1 MVVKKVDVF
10 GLVFEL
16 EVVEGK
22 KILRLG
28 KVTERKQNLYRY
40 IVHCPGFQERYSLRG
55 IRKHL
60 QAFFTQSNIFTH
72 FWQNFCPQLFA
83 ENE

>member
-1 MVVKKVDVF
+1 MPEKLPFFDKGNVSDQRRIMVVKKVDVF

-28 KVTERKQNLYRY
+28 KVTERKQNLY
-40 IVHCPGFQERYSLRG
+40 Q
-55 IRKHL
+55 
-60 QAFFTQSNIFTH
+60 
-72 FWQNFCPQLFA
+72 
-83 ENE
+83 